1 MQQPTVFDN
10 RELAILAWATAL
22 LVLCVIA
29 RSIRPALVAV
39 IDSLFVPKLLTTFIL
54 MALYASVL
62 VWLFSLARIWTPA
75 VAAETL
81 FWFFGPA
88 IVLYSQFDKAGR
100 DPHFFRRTVLATL
113 TVTVVIDF
121 VINLYPFNLV
131 VELLLVP
138 LFGLMGGM
146 LALATEPEHRQV
158 KGLINF
164 LLAVLGFVL
173 VGYTILHIVDAPEE
187 FATLDNLCRFLV
199 PILLSLAFLPFV
211 YGVAVFAL
219 YDSLFSR
226 TPGRSWSASS
236 PSSSRAGLSTRRRC
250 WPTPPPT
257 SWPTPRSPGRAGVRW
272 GATIRRNGS
281 TARSAGAPRW
291 SASSP
296 TAPR

>member
-10 RELAILAWATAL
+10 RELALLAWAIAL

-29 RSIRPALVAV
+29 RSIRPALAAV
-39 IDSLFVPKLLTTFIL
+39 IDSLFAPKLLTTFIL
-54 MALYASVL
+54 MATYAGVL

-100 DPHFFRRTVLATL
+100 DPHFFRRTALATL

-131 VELLLVP
+131 VELLLVL
-138 LFGLMGGM
+138 LFAFLGGM

-173 VGYTILHIVDAPEE
+173 IGHTILHIVDAPEE
-187 FATLDNLCRFLV
+187 FATLDNLRRFLV

-226 TPGRSWSASS
+226 LDWKPGGKELPAYAKRRIFRAALFRLRTVRRFSDAYSEALMRASS
-236 PSSSRAGLSTRRRC
+236 QADIDHAVQEIKAAERG
-250 WPTPPPT
+250 
-257 SWPTPRSPGRAGVRW
+257 
-272 GATIRRNGS
+272 
-281 TARSAGAPRW
+281 
-291 SASSP
+291 
-296 TAPR
+296 